1 MKPHDIQP
9 LPSRS
14 EGKITKKDELL
25 ESLPESMRW
34 DPVPG
39 SVGHQAPE
47 SASEDEDP
55 EGRSVTEQLVDNGVE
70 AAIRE
75 QVNQAARA
83 TKN

>member
-1 MKPHDIQP
+1 MKPHDIQH
-9 LPSRS
+9 LPPRS
-14 EGKITKKDELL
+14 EGEITKKDELL

-39 SVGHQAPE
+39 SAGHQTPE
-47 SASEDEDP
+47 SASDDEDS
-55 EGRSVTEQLVDNGVE
+55 EGRSVTEQLVDDGVE

-75 QVNQAARA
+75 QVKQAARA